1 MTKKNVVFLFA
12 DDLKYSTIHAI
23 NNQDIITPN
32 LDALCK
38 NGTTFTNAHIPGG
51 SWAAVCQPSRAMV
64 NTGRSLFHLEGLG
77 ANIPEEHALLG
88 ETMQMNGYN
97 SFGTGKW
104 HNCTRSYARSF
115 NCGAEVFFGGMYDH
129 WKVPLYSFD
138 KTGQYPNRHIDVFS
152 PGYDNIE
159 QIRIYDHHRGGTHST
174 DLFADTACD
183 FIRSYEDE
191 KPFYIYCAFMAPHD
205 PRTMPHKYK
214 DMYDVDKISLPENF
228 LPEHPFDFGIKDVR
242 DERLLPQPR
251 DPRRVKSEIRD
262 YYAMITHVDD
272 AVGKVI
278 QALKDT
284 GKYEDT
290 IIIFSADNGLA
301 VGEHGLLGKQSNYD
315 HSIRVPF
322 IISGPGIPKNE
333 IRDQFIYL
341 YDIFPTVCELTGA
354 AVPESV
360 EGISFAK
367 TITDNQQQ
375 TRDHIFAVFG
385 DKVRSYKTKK
395 WKLIEYKCGDLRR
408 TQLFDLEA
416 DPYEMHDLFWTAEVQ
431 PIVKELREKLYQDA
445 VAWGDLDTNIGQT
458 FWCEYRTAKPEEW
471 SL

>member
-1 MTKKNVVFLFA
+1 
-12 DDLKYSTIHAI
+12 
-23 NNQDIITPN
+23 
-32 LDALCK
+32 
-38 NGTTFTNAHIPGG
+38 
-51 SWAAVCQPSRAMV
+51 
-64 NTGRSLFHLEGLG
+64 
-77 ANIPEEHALLG
+77 
-88 ETMQMNGYN
+88 
-97 SFGTGKW
+97 
-104 HNCTRSYARSF
+104 
-115 NCGAEVFFGGMYDH
+115 
-129 WKVPLYSFD
+129 
-138 KTGQYPNRHIDVFS
+138 
-152 PGYDNIE
+152 
-159 QIRIYDHHRGGTHST
+159 
-174 DLFADTACD
+174 
-183 FIRSYEDE
+183 
-191 KPFYIYCAFMAPHD
+191 
-205 PRTMPHKYK
+205 
-214 DMYDVDKISLPENF
+214 
-228 LPEHPFDFGIKDVR
+228 
-242 DERLLPQPR
+242 
-251 DPRRVKSEIRD
+251 
-262 YYAMITHVDD
+262 MITHVDD

-416 DPYEMHDLFWTAEVQ
+416 DPYEMHDLFWTAEAQ